1 MLHWVLSSKF
11 GAQPGGVGPAPVG
24 VVPPEGVLGPQ
35 GVHPAQGMHGVFAYC
50 ALGNHGGHVA
60 GLKCKAKFF
69 FIRFEFE
76 FEFR

>member
-1 MLHWVLSSKF
+1 MFHWVLSSKF
-11 GAQPGGVGPAPVG
+11 SAQPGGVGPAPVG

-35 GVHPAQGMHGVFAYC
+35 GVHPAQGVHGVFAYC

-69 FIRFEFE
+69 LSYVRF
-76 FEFR
+76 